1 MSAISATDDL
11 FASLGLNRELESEST
26 NDPSELGLETFLQLM
41 VTQLNNQD
49 PFEPMDNGQ
58 FLSEIAQFSTVSG
71 LDKLNTS
78 FGDLSTSLTSGQAL
92 QAGTLVGREV
102 LAPIDIGRLDAGGVV
117 RGQATLAGY
126 SVDVSSDRA
135 DGHVLVRVTDEVGQ
149 LVRELRLGAH
159 ESGPVDFSWD
169 GTTDAGGHAEPG
181 LYNVRVAAMRADGTE
196 DLQTQLYAKV
206 NSVSFGANSGLT
218 LNLQG
223 LGPIAFN
230 NISEI
235 H

>member
-126 SVDVSSDRA
+126 SGD
-135 DGHVLVRVTDEVGQ
+135 VLVRVTDEVGQ

>member
-126 SVDVSSDRA
+126 SGD
-135 DGHVLVRVTDEVGQ
+135 VLVRVTDEVGQ

-223 LGPIAFN
+223 LGPIAVN